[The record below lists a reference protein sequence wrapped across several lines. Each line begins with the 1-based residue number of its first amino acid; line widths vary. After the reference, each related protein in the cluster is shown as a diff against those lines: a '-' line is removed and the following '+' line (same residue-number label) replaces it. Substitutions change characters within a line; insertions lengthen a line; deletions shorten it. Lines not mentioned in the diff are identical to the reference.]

1 MSSCKMLSG
10 VQRYVSIFFDLTV
23 NCLSVFCLFI
33 WRWNVLIS
41 SWCTAVNVL
50 LGFYYAIKMY
60 TTNNFGT
67 VIAILIKLIFVLFCF
82 LRLPMKKW
90 KSREGQFLSWEKK

>member
-10 VQRYVSIFFDLTV
+10 VQRYVSIFFDLSV

-67 VIAILIKLIFVLFCF
+67 VMAILI
-82 LRLPMKKW
+82 
-90 KSREGQFLSWEKK
+90 